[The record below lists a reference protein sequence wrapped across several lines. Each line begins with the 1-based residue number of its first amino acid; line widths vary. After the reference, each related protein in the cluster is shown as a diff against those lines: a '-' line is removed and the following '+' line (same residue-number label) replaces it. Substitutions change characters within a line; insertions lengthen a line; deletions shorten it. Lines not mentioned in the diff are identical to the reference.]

1 MLPKL
6 KPEQTP
12 PPFYQ
17 TAAISKSFPASEAP
31 NARTHSR
38 SRRER
43 ARRTRNPKSTRETRN
58 RKKTKRTNSKKSK
71 RRRKKS
77 PETPKSAVKSEPR
90 LIKRR
95 TEARKPGPEIHPPAR
110 GCRRPY
116 VVRIGPGRGRWR
128 RIGDHEWGARE
139 TLGREAEGWSGR
151 AVGVGV
157 SAEGGLSSA
166 VTEWGWDT
174 VREE

>member
-1 MLPKL
+1 M
-6 KPEQTP
+6 
-12 PPFYQ
+12 
-17 TAAISKSFPASEAP
+17 SKSLPASEPP
-31 NARTHSR
+31 NAKSHSR

-95 TEARKPGPEIHPPAR
+95 TEAKKPGPEIHPPAGLPEALR
-110 GCRRPY
+110 GQDLAGEVAMAPHWGPRAGSSGNPRKGRR
-116 VVRIGPGRGRWR
+116 RDGEGEGGRGRR
-128 RIGDHEWGARE
+128 SARGVRLIE
-139 TLGREAEGWSGR
+139 CAY
-151 AVGVGV
+151 GVG
-157 SAEGGLSSA
+157 EG
-166 VTEWGWDT
+166 
-174 VREE
+174 